1 MKLSEILFEDK
12 QQTNY
17 GDPSSLIK
25 AKNNTKILSE
35 ENLSR
40 TYDREAFVSLPWDWN
55 AMIRAKVVQ
64 PLFYYAKE
72 NYVDGEPEVMDNNSA
87 SVITLPNLK
96 SIDKDELSIKNIHTG
111 NPPNMDSFLAL
122 LRNAEAWYDLK
133 IDQIYDGIKMLGKK
147 PEDFGGRDIR
157 TKRIEVI

>member
-1 MKLSEILFEDK
+1 MKTFQEWVF
-12 QQTNY
+12 N
-17 GDPSSLIK
+17 
-25 AKNNTKILSE
+25 E

-40 TYDREAFVSLPWDWN
+40 TYDRKDFVSLPWDWN
-55 AMIRAKVVQ
+55 AMIRYKVVQ

-72 NYVDGEPEVMDNNSA
+72 NYVDGKPEVMDDNSA

-96 SIDKDELSIKNIHTG
+96 SIPKNELSARNIHTG
-111 NPPNMDSFLAL
+111 NPPNANSFLAL
-122 LRNAEAWYDLK
+122 LRNPEAWYDLK

-157 TKRIEVI
+157 MISPKISRAQS